1 MVLSEDCA
9 YSDDVV
15 DSNVRA
21 TSPRRLMDLMW
32 EFMVLKSLMLKSLM
46 MGRRTRLR
54 HDIVY
59 NAPMD
64 IGESEITPAI
74 MKSQLFMI

>member
-32 EFMVLKSLMLKSLM
+32 EFMVLKSLM